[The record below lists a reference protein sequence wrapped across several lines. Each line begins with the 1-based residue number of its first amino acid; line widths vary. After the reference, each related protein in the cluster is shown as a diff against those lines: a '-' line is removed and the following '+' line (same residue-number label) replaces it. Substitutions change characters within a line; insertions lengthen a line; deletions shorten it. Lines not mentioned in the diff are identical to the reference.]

1 MSIRSYFMAKFYDSS
16 MKEIER
22 LCFSSWRSELLSS
35 VRGDVLEIGSG
46 TGVNLMHYSKSI
58 NSLILTEP
66 DNHMLKLLNETI
78 KQKQADKTRVANTR
92 AENFAADNL
101 AFPDNSFDSVVSTLV
116 LCSVDSPAAT
126 LSEIKRV
133 LKPDGKLYFLEHV
146 IAADKPHL
154 IKWQR
159 FFQPFWKHMC
169 GNCHLTRDTESSIT
183 NAGFSFERIDRPYST
198 GGPPIVSPTIKGIA
212 RLY

>member
-1 MSIRSYFMAKFYDSS
+1 MAKFYDSS

-22 LCFSSWRSELLSS
+22 LCFSSWRSELLSN

-46 TGVNLMHYSKSI
+46 TGVNLAHYPNSI
-58 NSLILTEP
+58 NSLVLTEP

-78 KQKQADKTRVANTR
+78 KQKQADKSSVANTR
-92 AENFAADNL
+92 TENFAADKL

-116 LCSVDSPAAT
+116 LCSVDSPVAT
-126 LSEIKRV
+126 LREIKRV
-133 LKPDGKLYFLEHV
+133 LKPGGRLYFLEHV
-146 IAADKPHL
+146 VAIDKPKL

-159 FFQPFWKHMC
+159 LFQPFWKHMC
-169 GNCHLTRDTESSIT
+169 GNCHLTRDTESNIT
-183 NAGFSFERIDRPYST
+183 DAGFSFEIIERPYSI

-212 RLY
+212 RLYE